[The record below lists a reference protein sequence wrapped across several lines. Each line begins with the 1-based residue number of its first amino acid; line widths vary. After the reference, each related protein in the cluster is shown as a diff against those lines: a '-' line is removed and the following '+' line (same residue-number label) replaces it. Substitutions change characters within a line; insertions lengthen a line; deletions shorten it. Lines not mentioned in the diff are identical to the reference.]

1 MTNRET
7 WMVGIGAALLCAAC
21 GSRPAAMDVCR
32 KLEAAGVAS
41 GCKETAP
48 TGVYS
53 AAKQV
58 AEFEVAGLTG
68 LKGRALTFAQSATY
82 DNTVRS
88 YTELGSRSADHRA
101 GNRKRLVFV
110 TLPEQALAEIA
121 EKAEKVLNEL

>member
-1 MTNRET
+1 MNET
-7 WMVGIGAALLCAAC
+7 WMVGIGAALLCVAC
-21 GSRPAAMDVCR
+21 SSHPSAMDVCR

-41 GCKETAP
+41 GCKEGNA

-58 AEFEVAGLTG
+58 AEFEVVGLTG
-68 LKGRALTFAQSATY
+68 LKGFALTFAQSATY

-110 TLPEQALAEIA
+110 TLPEQASADLS
-121 EKAEKVLNEL
+121 EKAEKVVGEL